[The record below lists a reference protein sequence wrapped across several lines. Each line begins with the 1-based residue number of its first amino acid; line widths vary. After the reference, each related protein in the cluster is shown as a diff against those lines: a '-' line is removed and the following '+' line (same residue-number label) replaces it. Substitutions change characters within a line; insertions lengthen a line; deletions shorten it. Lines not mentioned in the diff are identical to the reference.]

1 MQLRCMLFM
10 LLLLMCL
17 ASASACA
24 SGRASGETETP
35 GAAESPEQNARRL
48 GDSLLKSIQ
57 AEDYREFSSALAG
70 RTGFD
75 IPKKDFDTSA
85 HSLDEKFGRIRSW
98 EYLTGLK
105 TPFVLNQ
112 IWKVRFVRGLPA
124 SGTEMEQDMLFRLVT
139 SEEDGQTHVL
149 ALGFF

>member
-1 MQLRCMLFM
+1 MLIRCMLFM
-10 LLLLMCL
+10 LLLLTSL

-24 SGRASGETETP
+24 SARPSEDAEKT
-35 GAAESPEQNARRL
+35 GAAETPEQNARRL

-57 AEDYREFSSALAG
+57 TEDYRQFSSALAG

-75 IPKKDFDTSA
+75 IPKKDFDASA
-85 HSLDEKFGRIRSW
+85 HSLDEKFGKILSW

-112 IWKVRFVRGLPA
+112 IWKVRFVRGLPV
-124 SGTEMEQDMLFRLVT
+124 SGKQMEQDMLFRLVT